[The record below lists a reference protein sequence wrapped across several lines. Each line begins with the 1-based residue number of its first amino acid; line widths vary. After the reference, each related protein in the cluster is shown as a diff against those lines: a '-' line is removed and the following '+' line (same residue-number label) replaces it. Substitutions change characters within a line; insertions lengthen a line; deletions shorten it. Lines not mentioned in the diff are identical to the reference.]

1 MKKLKQLLILFT
13 LLVTLFIPVSQI
25 KATDNEGAATNSSQ
39 TTDES
44 LQKVKDKG
52 TLVVGLSADYPP

>member
-25 KATDNEGAATNSSQ
+25 KAADNEGAATNSSQ
-39 TTDES
+39 TTDDS

-52 TLVVGLSADYPP
+52 ASI